1 MNLQANGYECVA
13 AQKSPGQRA
22 WAFKSILE
30 FLKSPSIGEGGLSSQ
45 PVAGIGR
52 RFWPRRNCGR
62 PMILTAQAKSRL

>member
-30 FLKSPSIGEGGLSSQ
+30 FLKSPSIGKADYRLSQWRGLDEGSGLDVIAVG
-45 PVAGIGR
+45 P
-52 RFWPRRNCGR
+52 
-62 PMILTAQAKSRL
+62 